1 MPVTRLIRYG
11 MSPREDARDEAQRFA
26 ERLKAARKL
35 ARMTQEALGA
45 ASEVSPVTLSKLESG
60 INTPTLEVLI
70 AIAKALDVSPN
81 YLTGFLEDDVA
92 STSERRLLLGRFQL
106 VSERMSPAVLEQLVG
121 LAEAVVATNAAPKS
135 TPD

>member
-1 MPVTRLIRYG
+1 
-11 MSPREDARDEAQRFA
+11 
-26 ERLKAARKL
+26 
-35 ARMTQEALGA
+35 MTQEALGA